1 MVQHNMPSVLQN
13 LWQSNQDAVA
23 FGITTISMVLFVE
36 SVKALRSIPPAI
48 SRKITHVGAGPIFL
62 LHWPLFTKRD
72 GSAWA
77 AAVPL
82 IMTRKFAS
90 PSLPRHL

>member
-1 MVQHNMPSVLQN
+1 MGLGEMVQHMPTPLQN

-23 FGITTISMVLFVE
+23 FGITTVSMVLFVE
-36 SVKALRSIPPAI
+36 SVKALRSIPPAV

-72 GSAWA
+72 GAVWA

-82 IMTRKFAS
+82 IMTCKS
-90 PSLPRHL
+90 SV